1 MATAETEAPA
11 PVLRAYRFALDPT
24 QAQLGDL
31 ARHAGAT
38 RWATN
43 RGIAWMSQAQLAWEQ
58 RRDDVITRLAGP
70 MPQPPDGL
78 DEKSTAAWT
87 AQVRGERIKQWDK
100 QARPILKA
108 EAAQL
113 AADTKQLD
121 DERKTLMAAVRDK
134 SRPDRPEIKEQ
145 LAAVRRKVLQLKKA
159 RFERGDAIPSAMDC
173 TTMWREIRDQGAEDG
188 GSPWHPEVS
197 VYCFTNGFDRAQA
210 AMQNWMASRTG
221 ARAGR
226 AMGRPRFKKKGR
238 STDSFTLFH
247 DVHNPSIRPDGYRRL
262 NVPRIGSVRL
272 FESCKPLA
280 RLITAGHAVVKSV
293 TISRGGSRWY
303 ASVLCELSPE
313 AMRHREEVSRARQK
327 VSKERQQMRPAVGV
341 EWGVR
346 TLVALSDETAYE
358 NPRYG
363 KRHKRALVKAS
374 QAVARKPFVRGQAQS
389 ANRTKAFRRLGRV
402 HHRTA
407 EARRGT
413 LNQISA
419 SIAINYPEIA
429 VRDLNVRQMTGSAK
443 GTVEAPGSD
452 VKVKA
457 GFNRAI
463 LDTAPAELRRQ
474 LEYKAAQW
482 GTRFRAAAGDLP
494 SSQICCK
501 CGWRDPSIPLSQVV
515 FRCGN
520 IKCGMK
526 LDREVNAA
534 RNILHRAVPLASD
547 IGESLNACGGD
558 GLPGDRG
565 LSLSKQE
572 GQSRRR
578 GGSSRGSDPPAS
590 LDS

>member
-1 MATAETEAPA
+1 MTETIEAAP

-38 RWATN
+38 RWAVN
-43 RGIAWMSQAQLAWEQ
+43 RGIAWMSQAQLSWEQ
-58 RRDDVITRLAGP
+58 RRDEAITHLAGP
-70 MPQPPDGL
+70 MPEAPDGL
-78 DEKSTAAWT
+78 DEKAAATWT

-100 QARPILKA
+100 LARPILKA
-108 EAAQL
+108 QAAQL

-121 DERKTLMAAVRDK
+121 DQRRALMAAAKDK
-134 SRPDRPEIKEQ
+134 ARSDLPEIKER
-145 LAAVRRKVLQLKKA
+145 LAAVRREVLQLKKA
-159 RFERGDAIPSAMDC
+159 RFERGDAIPGAMDC
-173 TTMWREIRDQGAEDG
+173 TTMWREIRDRDGTDG
-188 GSPWHPEVS
+188 GSPWHAEVS
-197 VYCFTNGFDRAQA
+197 TYCFTNGFDRAQS

-247 DVHNPSIRPDGYRRL
+247 DVHNPSIRPDSYRRL
-262 NVPRIGSVRL
+262 TVPRIGSIRL

-280 RLITAGHAVVKSV
+280 RLIAAGHAVVKSV

-303 ASVLCELSPE
+303 ASVLCELAPE

-327 VSKERQQMRPAVGV
+327 VSKERQGMRPAVGV

-346 TLVALSDETAYE
+346 TLVTLSDETVFD

-363 KRHKRALVKAS
+363 KKHQRALAKAS
-374 QAVARKPFVRGQAQS
+374 QAVARKPYTRGQPSS
-389 ANRTKAFRRLGRV
+389 ANRVKAVKRLGQV

-452 VKVKA
+452 VKVKST
-457 GFNRAI
+457 FNRAI
-463 LDTAPAELRRQ
+463 LDTAPGELRRQ

-482 GTRFRAAAGDLP
+482 RTGFRVAAGDLP
-494 SSQICCK
+494 SSQTCSK
-501 CGWRDPSIPLSQVV
+501 CGWRDSSLPLSQMV

-520 IKCGMK
+520 FKCQAK

-534 RNILHRAVPLASD
+534 RNILHHAVSVASD
-547 IGESLNACGGD
+547 SGETQNACGGD
-558 GLPGDRG
+558 GLPGDRR

-590 LDS
+590 SDS